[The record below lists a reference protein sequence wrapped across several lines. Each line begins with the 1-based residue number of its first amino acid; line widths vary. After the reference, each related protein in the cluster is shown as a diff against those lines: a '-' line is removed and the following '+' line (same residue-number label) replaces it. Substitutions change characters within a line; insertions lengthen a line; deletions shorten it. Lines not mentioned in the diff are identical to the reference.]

1 MEYSYLSSSNRF
13 DDDASRVSSLL
24 VDLPVGESNPRVRL
38 ARISYAM
45 RALTQSSQS
54 VGAGYGANGTTNSS
68 SLSALLVD
76 FQS

>member
-1 MEYSYLSSSNRF
+1 VTQSTNDLLSTF
-13 DDDASRVSSLL
+13 MQQL
-24 VDLPVGESNPRVRL
+24 
-38 ARISYAM
+38 
-45 RALTQSSQS
+45 QSSQS